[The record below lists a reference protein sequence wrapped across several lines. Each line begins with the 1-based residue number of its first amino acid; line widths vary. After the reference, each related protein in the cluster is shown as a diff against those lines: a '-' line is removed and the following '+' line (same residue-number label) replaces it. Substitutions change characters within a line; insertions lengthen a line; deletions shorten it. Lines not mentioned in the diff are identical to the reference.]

1 MKYINLLDLI
11 LVTFE
16 NRLFIKIFIYL
27 FNKNY

>member
-27 FNKNY
+27 FNKN